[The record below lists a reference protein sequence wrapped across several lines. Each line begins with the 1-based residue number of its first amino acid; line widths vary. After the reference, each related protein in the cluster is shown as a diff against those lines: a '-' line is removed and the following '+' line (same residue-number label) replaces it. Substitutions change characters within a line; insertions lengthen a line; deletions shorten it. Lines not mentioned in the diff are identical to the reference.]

1 MARLLDF
8 EVLICDPREEFVY
21 GWEDQHGRFVPGMP
35 DEAVL
40 NIHTDERTAIVCLT
54 HDPRL
59 DDMALLTAL
68 NSTAFYIGALGSRVN
83 TQKRR
88 ENLTAL
94 GLSADAIARL
104 HGADRPAHRQPY
116 AGGNCAVADGGNC
129 CDQERGGTDAEK
141 AVGSGG
147 RVTVTA
153 IVLAAGQG
161 SRFRTEA
168 GADQD
173 KLLAAC
179 VGLDGISRPVIEQVL
194 RNLPERV
201 VTRWLVTS
209 PERGEVI
216 RLAEAY
222 GCQVVLLDSS
232 GMGDSI
238 AAAVKASGAA
248 DGWLVVLGDMPFIQ
262 SSSIER
268 VIASVE
274 GVTVPVS
281 AGSTGTRWL
290 SITGLGRR

>member
-1 MARLLDF
+1 M
-8 EVLICDPREEFVY
+8 
-21 GWEDQHGRFVPGMP
+21 
-35 DEAVL
+35 
-40 NIHTDERTAIVCLT
+40 
-54 HDPRL
+54 
-59 DDMALLTAL
+59 
-68 NSTAFYIGALGSRVN
+68 
-83 TQKRR
+83 
-88 ENLTAL
+88 
-94 GLSADAIARL
+94 
-104 HGADRPAHRQPY
+104 
-116 AGGNCAVADGGNC
+116 
-129 CDQERGGTDAEK
+129 
-141 AVGSGG
+141 
-147 RVTVTA
+147 TA

-161 SRFRTEA
+161 SRFRAEA

-179 VGLDGISRPVIEQVL
+179 VGLDGVSRPVIEQVL

-268 VIASVE
+268 VIDALEE
-274 GVTVPVS
+274 GAISVPVQ
-281 AGSTGTRWL
+281 AGEYGHPVAFDRAFGPGLLALVGDRGARSLFADAALREVPVLDPGVLWDVDTPRLL
-290 SITGLGRR
+290 SFNAG